1 MTETKTPLIYR
12 KILAIMADIP
22 VIGKERQNVAQ
33 HYKFRGIDD
42 VYNALH
48 AIFAK
53 HKVFTVPTVLSAH
66 HEERVSKGGG
76 ALIYRIYTI
85 RYTFYAEDGSSI
97 EATIVGEGMDMGD
110 KAGAKALSVAH
121 KYVLMQMLLI
131 PTDEAKDPE
140 DESHQ
145 VSGKP
150 AVKTKQKAEE
160 LSPDGGIADMASS
173 PLEPGEEFRTIPI
186 TVKGK
191 TILHTKFEVLD
202 RFKEAKTKLG
212 NELYYKILGENGYE
226 KSNQIPQKDIPKLY
240 YAMIEA
246 YEQSNG
252 GKK

>member
-1 MTETKTPLIYR
+1 MTEPKTPLIYR

-76 ALIYRIYTI
+76 TLIYRIYTI

-140 DESHQ
+140 NESHQ
-145 VSGKP
+145 VSNKP
-150 AVKTKQKAEE
+150 PVKTKQKAEE
-160 LSPDGGIADMASS
+160 LPPDGGIEDLAS
-173 PLEPGEEFRTIPI
+173 PPDKDKEFRTIPI
-186 TVKGK
+186 TIKGK
-191 TILHTKFEVLD
+191 TIMHTKYETLD

-212 NELYYKILGENGYE
+212 EKLYYKILGENGYE

-246 YEQSNG
+246 YEQANG